1 MATLTTSYQLLG
13 QTYIGKS
20 GGSLYVRIYA
30 KYSEQ
35 DIANNRTKVQYQAR
49 SYYENGTYILDQQGR
64 IGVSG
69 TSANYVGDDCTRPT
83 TGETYSVT
91 TEAWVYHNDDGSKS
105 ISASGSI
112 TFPNWGWNGT
122 ASGTADLPNIPRKA
136 EITSAP
142 NFNDEAN
149 PTISYSNK
157 AGNSVTT
164 LQACIS
170 FTGSNDDIEYRN
182 ISKTGSSYT
191 FELTENERNV
201 LRNACTNSNSRDVIF
216 FVKTVLSGNTYYST
230 LTKTLSIVNGNPTF
244 SNSQLSYLDSNSSI
258 VAITENNQHIVRNQ
272 SNLKVTYTG
281 ATAKKGA
288 SISKYEITFNGGTQT
303 KTAATTIDY
312 GKVNLSS
319 NATVSVKAIDSRGN
333 STTISKTIQIK
344 DWVLPSATITAGRVN
359 NYEDETRLKA
369 NVTISSVN
377 GKNAI
382 QSIQYRYKKSS
393 ESSYSSYVSMSN
405 NVQSTLSID
414 KLYAW
419 KFQIVVTD
427 KFGST
432 TYNFTI
438 PKGMPIMFVD
448 TKKLTVG
455 INTFP
460 RSNRTL
466 DVDGDFFAPKISSNF
481 ITGYSITANGS
492 LHSKKSVI
500 IEDSNGNEKAKLN
513 KNGLY
518 FDEQNILDGFKYS
531 TSEVKTNKV
540 WINNKPIYRKV
551 ITTTNTVTNDSTIS
565 HNISNADLIY
575 IEKAFIYGSTGLCW
589 DIPIDLYGTGGTST
603 TDRLNL
609 YVDRSVIGFKCDT
622 SWGTSWTKVIVLEYT
637 KTTD

>member
-69 TSANYVGDDCTRPT
+69 TSANYVGADCNRPT

-244 SNSQLSYLDSNSSI
+244 TNSQLSYLDSNSSI

-288 SISKYEITFNGGTQT
+288 SISRYEITFNGGTQT
-303 KTAATTIDY
+303 KTSATTINY
-312 GKVNLSS
+312 GTVNLSN

-359 NYEDETRLKA
+359 NYEDETHLKA
-369 NVTISSVN
+369 NATISSVG

-382 QSIQYRYKKSS
+382 VSIQYRYKKSS
-393 ESSYSSYVSMSN
+393 DSNYGSYVSMSN

-551 ITTTNTVTNDSTIS
+551 IDIGSITKAQQKTGDTGIRDWDNIISQIGVAFNGTNYNSRPDFFVYKSGTTLRYSAYNPSESNTQCYLTV
-565 HNISNADLIY
+565 
-575 IEKAFIYGSTGLCW
+575 
-589 DIPIDLYGTGGTST
+589 
-603 TDRLNL
+603 
-609 YVDRSVIGFKCDT
+609 
-622 SWGTSWTKVIVLEYT
+622 EYT

>member
-1 MATLTTSYQLLG
+1 MASCSFVSTGRTFTLEVVETGYSVANNTSDIRWTLT
-13 QTYIGKS
+13 IS
-20 GGSLYVRIYA
+20 GGGTTWYNTYA
-30 KYSEQ
+30 KATVNGNVVYNE
-35 DIANNRTKVQYQAR
+35 TKDW
-49 SYYENGTYILDQQGR
+49 S
-64 IGVSG
+64 
-69 TSANYVGDDCTRPT
+69 
-83 TGETYSVT
+83 TGSFP
-91 TEAWVYHNDDGSKS
+91 AKDGSTSDTITGIIHDNLGKKS
-105 ISASGSI
+105 ISFALEGYSEVYSTQYASGSL
-112 TFPNWGWNGT
+112 TLT
-122 ASGTADLPNIPRKA
+122 DIPRKA

-157 AGNSVTT
+157 AGNSVSS
-164 LQACIS
+164 LQARIENS
-170 FTGSNDDIEYRN
+170 AGSSTYVDYRD
-182 ISKTGSSYT
+182 ISKTGTSYT
-191 FELTENERNV
+191 FNLTTAERNV
-201 LRNACTNSNSRDVIF
+201 LRSACSNSNSLTVKFVI
-216 FVKTVLSGNTYYST
+216 KTVIGGNTFWST
-230 LTKTLSIVNGNPTF
+230 VDKTMSIVNGNPTF
-244 SNSQLSYLDSNSSI
+244 SSSQLSYLDSNSSI

-303 KTAATTIDY
+303 KTSATTIDY

-333 STTISKTIQIK
+333 STTISKTVQIK
-344 DWVLPSATITAGRVN
+344 DWILPSATITAGRVN

-377 GKNAI
+377 SKNAI
-382 QSIQYRYKKSS
+382 QSIQYRYKKSGT
-393 ESSYSSYVSMSN
+393 SSYSPYVSMSN
-405 NVQSTLSID
+405 NVQSVISLD

-419 KFQIVVTD
+419 DFQIAIAD

-438 PKGMPIMFVD
+438 AKGMPIMFID
-448 TKKLTVG
+448 INKLAVG
-455 INTFP
+455 INVFP
-460 RSNRTL
+460 RGDRAF
-466 DVDGDFFAPKISSNF
+466 DVDGNLFASSMSSNS

-492 LHSKKSVI
+492 LKSKIALS

-513 KNGLY
+513 KDGLY
-518 FDEQNILDGFKYS
+518 FSGRNILDGFKYS
-531 TSEVKTNKV
+531 TSEVKTNKT

-551 ITTTNTVTNDSTIS
+551 ITTTNTVTNDTTIS

-575 IEKAFIYGSTGLCW
+575 IEKAFIYGSIGLCW
-589 DIPIDLYGTGGTST
+589 DIPIGLYGTGGTSV

-609 YVDRSVIGFKCDT
+609 YVDRNVIGFKCDT
-622 SWGTSWTKVIVLEYT
+622 SWGNSWTKVIILEYT

>member
-13 QTYIGKS
+13 QTYIGSS

-69 TSANYVGDDCTRPT
+69 TSANYVGADCNRPT

-112 TFPNWGWNGT
+112 SFPNWGWNGT

-164 LQACIS
+164 LQARIENS
-170 FTGSNDDIEYRN
+170 AGSSTYVEYRD
-182 ISKTGSSYT
+182 ISKTGTSYT
-191 FELTENERNV
+191 FNLTIAERNV
-201 LRNACTNSNSRDVIF
+201 LRSACSNSNSLTVKFVI
-216 FVKTVLSGNTYYST
+216 KTVIGGNTFWST
-230 LTKTLSIVNGNPTF
+230 VDKTMTIINGNPTF
-244 SNSQLSYLDSNSSI
+244 SSSQLSYLDSNSDV

-303 KTAATTIDY
+303 KTSATTIDY

-319 NATVSVKAIDSRGN
+319 NAIVSVKAIDSRGN

-377 GKNAI
+377 SKNAI
-382 QSIQYRYKKSS
+382 QSIQYRYKKSGTS
-393 ESSYSSYVSMSN
+393 NYSSYVSMSN
-405 NVQSTLSID
+405 NVQSTVSID

-419 KFQIVVTD
+419 DFQIAIAD

-438 PKGMPIMFVD
+438 AKGMPIMFID
-448 TKKLTVG
+448 INKLAVG
-455 INTFP
+455 INVFP
-460 RSNRTL
+460 RGDRAF
-466 DVDGDFFAPKISSNF
+466 DVDGNLFASSMSSNS

-492 LHSKKSVI
+492 LKSKIALS

-513 KNGLY
+513 KDGLY
-518 FDEQNILDGFKYS
+518 FSGRNILDGFKYS
-531 TSEVKTNKV
+531 TSEVKTNKT
-540 WINNKPIYRKV
+540 WINKPIYRKV
-551 ITTTNTVTNDSTIS
+551 ITTTQEVTNDTTIS
-565 HNISNADLIY
+565 HGISNVDLIY
-575 IEKAFIYGSTGLCW
+575 IEKAFLVNDNGVCW
-589 DIPIDLYGTGGTST
+589 PLPIDLYGVADTT
-603 TDRLNL
+603 TDRIG
-609 YVDRSVIGFKCDT
+609 VCVSRSSIQFKCDT
-622 SWGTSWTKVIVLEYT
+622 TWGTWWNKIIVLEYT